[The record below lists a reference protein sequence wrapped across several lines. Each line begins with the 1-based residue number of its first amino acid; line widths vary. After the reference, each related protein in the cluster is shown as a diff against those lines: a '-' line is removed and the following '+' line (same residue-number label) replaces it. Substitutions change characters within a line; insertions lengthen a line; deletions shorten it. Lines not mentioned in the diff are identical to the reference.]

1 MNERV
6 GNERVRR
13 PVVRTGVERPRADHR
28 VIGKA
33 VIDHF
38 IILDFPVT
46 KGLHDTAQ
54 AMTAVMSGADADLC
68 GVIVGPDQYS

>member
-13 PVVRTGVERPRADHR
+13 PVVRTGVERPMA
-28 VIGKA
+28 GNL
-33 VIDHF
+33 VIDDA

-46 KGLHDTAQ
+46 KGLHETARVMAA
-54 AMTAVMSGADADLC
+54 AMAGADADLC
-68 GVIVGPDQYS
+68 DQFS

>member
-13 PVVRTGVERPRADHR
+13 PVVRTGVERPMAVSR

-33 VIDHF
+33 V
-38 IILDFPVT
+38 ILDFPVT
-46 KGLHDTAQ
+46 KGFHDA
-54 AMTAVMSGADADLC
+54 AMTAVMAGADADVC
-68 GVIVGPDQYS
+68 GVVVGADQFS